1 MPAELLQFIEA
12 DELDYYVWRGYD
24 NFRANPVEEYTQFG
38 GMLDSGI
45 GNTLGDLRKDV
56 VIVGIKKE
64 GFTAQQ

>member
-38 GMLDSGI
+38 GCWIMELA
-45 GNTLGDLRKDV
+45 TLWE
-56 VIVGIKKE
+56 I
-64 GFTAQQ
+64 